1 MIHESKMVLPGDVLA
16 TAEEFLSGEGTYI
29 QDGNICSAIA
39 GKVCFDRE
47 EMVSKVVAANGPAVP
62 RVDDIIYGRIT
73 NVNPQMVSVDLL
85 CIEGQERELATIKK
99 GNLHV
104 SNMETGHTKKPRM
117 LFKSMELVRARVIQ
131 AEPSIQLSTAS
142 SELGVVKAYC
152 RRCRGILDIKGG
164 GLWCDTCEIKGERK
178 MADNYGLA
186 FQSETDK

>member
-1 MIHESKMVLPGDVLA
+1 MVQETKMVLPGDVLA
-16 TAEEFLSGEGTYI
+16 TAEEYLSGEGTYI
-29 QDGNICSAIA
+29 LDGNICSATA

-47 EMVSKVVAANGPAVP
+47 EMVAKVVPASGPAVP

-73 NVNPQMVSVDLL
+73 SVNPQMVSVYLL
-85 CIEGQERELATIKK
+85 CIEGQERELATLQK

-104 SNMETGHTKKPRM
+104 SNMEAGHTQKPRL

-142 SELGVVKAYC
+142 PELGIVKAYC

-164 GLWCDTCEIKGERK
+164 ELWCGTCEIKEKRK

-186 FQSETDK
+186 FPSEL